1 MIATRVEDLVEPVA
15 GDIRRMAAQAE
26 AERRMPD
33 ELLQSLMDAGLFSI
47 YTPKQFGGLDLPLP
61 EALRVVEE
69 VSRHDGSTGWT
80 VALGVVNS
88 LFTSVLADE
97 SARRVLGN
105 GSVLICGSPAMS
117 VQAVPVEGGYR
128 LSGRW
133 GFNSGAPN
141 ASWVAIPAPIFEGGA
156 PRMGEGGPEL
166 VFCFFPRS
174 EAQIIDT
181 WHVTGLRASGTQ
193 DLCVENLFVPEE
205 MTGGFSMPAGPQPV
219 RDCAFT
225 NVPLFTLF
233 AVIQSPAVCLGLAR
247 RMIEEYRDL
256 AVSKQSTFGSKLS
269 EQSLAQVGI
278 ARAEALVSSARTWW
292 YDRVEGLWDAA
303 VQGRTLSLE
312 ERASIRV
319 ASLLAVDNCL
329 DAADMLYRLG
339 GSSTIFQ
346 SSPLE
351 RCWRDIHTAAQHMQ
365 SQPVRWET
373 AGRVMLGLEPDSPIL

>member
-1 MIATRVEDLVEPVA
+1 
-15 GDIRRMAAQAE
+15 
-26 AERRMPD
+26 
-33 ELLQSLMDAGLFSI
+33 
-47 YTPKQFGGLDLPLP
+47 
-61 EALRVVEE
+61 
-69 VSRHDGSTGWT
+69 
-80 VALGVVNS
+80 
-88 LFTSVLADE
+88 
-97 SARRVLGN
+97 
-105 GSVLICGSPAMS
+105 
-117 VQAVPVEGGYR
+117 
-128 LSGRW
+128 
-133 GFNSGAPN
+133 
-141 ASWVAIPAPIFEGGA
+141 
-156 PRMGEGGPEL
+156 
-166 VFCFFPRS
+166 
-174 EAQIIDT
+174 
-181 WHVTGLRASGTQ
+181 
-193 DLCVENLFVPEE
+193 

>member
-33 ELLQSLMDAGLFSI
+33 ELLQSLMEAGLFSI

-88 LFTSVLADE
+88 LFTSVLPDE

-174 EAQIIDT
+174 EAAD
-181 WHVTGLRASGTQ
+181 HRHLACHRLARERHPG
-193 DLCVENLFVPEE
+193 
-205 MTGGFSMPAGPQPV
+205 PV
-219 RDCAFT
+219 RRQPLCA
-225 NVPLFTLF
+225 
-233 AVIQSPAVCLGLAR
+233 GGDDR
-247 RMIEEYRDL
+247 RL
-256 AVSKQSTFGSKLS
+256 
-269 EQSLAQVGI
+269 
-278 ARAEALVSSARTWW
+278 
-292 YDRVEGLWDAA
+292 
-303 VQGRTLSLE
+303 
-312 ERASIRV
+312 
-319 ASLLAVDNCL
+319 L
-329 DAADMLYRLG
+329 DACRPATG
-339 GSSTIFQ
+339 
-346 SSPLE
+346 
-351 RCWRDIHTAAQHMQ
+351 A
-365 SQPVRWET
+365 
-373 AGRVMLGLEPDSPIL
+373 